1 MNRSLLYRG
10 LLILAL
16 VAVAVVAAWPLDEK
30 IRLGLDLKGGMHL
43 VLQVETEDAVRA
55 ELDQDQDRLLR
66 LAEEEGIT
74 GLSARADAGAQ
85 GEVAVEAV
93 GAAAR
98 SFVVAGAAAEQA
110 DTLARLAR
118 ENLRTSDGDPAWEMT
133 RRGDELVFTMGD
145 VHARN
150 LGRQAVSKALDT
162 IRNRVDS
169 FGVAEP
175 VIQPISGTDRILVQ
189 LPGVDDP
196 ERVYRLIGETAFLEF
211 RLNDYPREGSAGVPR
226 EQILAHY
233 GGRVPDHVEILPVRP
248 EEDDTGRATAEE
260 PLYLAVER
268 RSVITGRDF
277 KGAQPDYGQFNE
289 PVVRFNLTPEGGR
302 LFAEATGANVGR
314 GLAIVLDRRVVSS
327 PRINSK
333 IGDTGIIEGGFT
345 PQRVADLSLILKSGA
360 LPAKI
365 TRLEERSVG
374 ASLGRDSIRQGLR
387 AGALG
392 MALVALSM
400 LVVYRLSGVNA
411 LAVLALDL
419 VLLFGGLALFNAT
432 LTLPGIA
439 GIVLTIGMAVDANV
453 LIFERIKEEL
463 RVGRTVRSAIDA
475 GFARALSSILDGN
488 VTTLIAALFL
498 FQFGTGPIRGFAVTL
513 SIGIFASVFNAVF
526 VSRWMFDLQLA
537 RRERIERL
545 SI

>member
-1 MNRSLLYRG
+1 MNKSLLYRG
-10 LLILAL
+10 LLLLAP
-16 VAVAVVAAWPLDEK
+16 VVIAVVAAWPLDEK
-30 IRLGLDLKGGMHL
+30 IRLGLDLRGGMHL
-43 VLQVETEDAVRA
+43 VLRVETEDAVRS
-55 ELDQDQDRLLR
+55 ELSQDMDRLLR
-66 LAEEEGIT
+66 IAEEEGLA
-74 GLSARADAGAQ
+74 GLTVRIDAPD
-85 GEVAVEAV
+85 AVEAGE

-98 SFVVAGAAAEQA
+98 SFLVSGAAGGQSA
-110 DTLARLAR
+110 TLADLAR
-118 ENLRTSDGDPAWEMT
+118 NNLRTSEGAPAYEMA
-133 RRGDELVFTMGD
+133 RRGDELVFVMAD
-145 VHARN
+145 AHAR
-150 LGRQAVSKALDT
+150 GIERQAVTKALDT
-162 IRNRVDS
+162 IRNRVDQ

-175 VIQPISGTDRILVQ
+175 AIQPVAGTNRILVQ

-196 ERVYRLIGETAFLEF
+196 ERVRNLIGETAFLEF
-211 RLNDYPREGSAGVPR
+211 RLNDYPREGTPGVPR

-233 GGRVPDHVEILPVRP
+233 GGQVPDHVEILPVRP
-248 EEDDTGRATAEE
+248 EEDEPGRAADAE
-260 PLYLAVER
+260 PLYIAVER
-268 RSVITGRDF
+268 RSVITGRDL
-277 KGAQPDYGQFNE
+277 KGAMPSVGQLNE

-327 PRINSK
+327 PRINSR
-333 IGDTGIIEGGFT
+333 IGDEGIIEGGFT

-360 LPAKI
+360 LPARI
-365 TRLEERSVG
+365 TYLEERTVG
-374 ASLGRDSIRQGLR
+374 PSLGRDSIRQGLR

-392 MALVALSM
+392 MALVLLLM

-411 LAVLALDL
+411 LVVLVLDL

-463 RVGRTVRSAIDA
+463 RVGRTVRSAIEA

-488 VTTLIAALFL
+488 VTTLLAALFL

-526 VSRWMFDLQLA
+526 VSRWMYDLQLS
-537 RRERIERL
+537 RRERVERL